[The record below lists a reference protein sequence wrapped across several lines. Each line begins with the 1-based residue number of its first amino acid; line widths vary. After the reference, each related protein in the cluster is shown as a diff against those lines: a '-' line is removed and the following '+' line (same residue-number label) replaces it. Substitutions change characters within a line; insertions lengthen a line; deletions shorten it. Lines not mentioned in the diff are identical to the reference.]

1 MKKLLYLSIPIILIV
16 LIIYASMSSRS
27 IASNILYGKEYYYNN
42 DKLLNEDGT
51 IMTTNSSNGTITGNA
66 NSIDTNK
73 NSITVLVNKEF
84 SLPSDY
90 IPEDL
95 VVPDILFNINY
106 YDEKKL
112 MRQEAATAIEQLFAA
127 AVKEGLKLYG
137 ISGYRSYDRQKEI
150 YDTNVATKGADYTNR
165 YSARPGH
172 SEHQTG
178 LVMDVS
184 TSSIGNQLEPVFAY
198 TPEGKWLAKNAHLY
212 GFIIRYPEGKESIT
226 GYSYEPWHI
235 RYVGKNLAR
244 YLYDKG
250 LTLEEYYNYTPAK
263 ISPQDVSYD
272 NVVDVDD
279 SDEKK
284 ELVPPTEKEINDL
297 NEPEASPIDENS
309 KNKKSV
315 KKDKGVEN
323 VINDPLPEEES
334 SASSIDAPIE
344 EQEDADQAADDN
356 VENIP
361 NVNNPPIAD
370 DQEILDNETMPDE
383 ILLPD
388 EDISPETIQ

>member
-1 MKKLLYLSIPIILIV
+1 
-16 LIIYASMSSRS
+16 MSSRS

-309 KNKKSV
+309 KNKKNV

-370 DQEILDNETMPDE
+370 DQEILDNETIPDE